1 MAAAST
7 GAVTPKWVIDL
18 HGLKDALT
26 TTSNSAKARVIDAIR
41 TGEMLVMR
49 SVQAE
54 LKNVYPDLWP
64 VFVAIKPKTYLN
76 STVANYAAATALQ
89 EMHGSGVLGGLPT
102 FAHFE
107 AVAVARSNKC
117 KLVSAG
123 KALKDCKQIAK
134 GCGIPH
140 SDVVDISKV

>member
-1 MAAAST
+1 MAAAQI
-7 GAVTPKWVIDL
+7 GALEPRWVIDL

-26 TTSNSAKARVIDAIR
+26 TTSNSAKTRVIDAIR

-49 SVQAE
+49 SVQVQ
-54 LKNVYPDLWP
+54 LKDVYPALWP
-64 VFVAIKPKTYLN
+64 LFVAIKPKKYLN
-76 STVANYAAATALQ
+76 TTVANHAAATALQ

-134 GCGIPH
+134 RCSIPVT
-140 SDVVDISKV
+140 DVTDISAV